1 MARGIWVYCR
11 VSTTKGEQEL
21 SLDEQERWAKKHASA
36 ADESVTIFKERAS
49 AKTTIGRPEF
59 QRMIA
64 DLQELPAAKRPQ
76 QLAVTSLDRLSR
88 DMTDTLVVARALK
101 SMKVDLYVRDVGVI
115 KAETFAQRAALVGQ
129 SMGGEAE
136 NEARSARARAS
147 WDRRRR
153 EGKPTTNKS
162 PYGLQLESERDVPS
176 PKSSDWVRKA
186 FEWYAAGVGFKT
198 IGIRFAEGAPAHT
211 VRTPRL
217 GNDGKPIYR
226 SREHVWE
233 SNRMKK
239 LLVQLRY
246 RGTIVKPELFDR
258 VQKLIESKPRWRQTS
273 MSEYPLSGAVRCAGC
288 GRAFSGHSSS
298 GVIRK
303 TLASG
308 KAVEYEAKRIR
319 YYQCRVCLFA
329 INAERMESW
338 FREQVGALTADER
351 LLKRWVAGE
360 RTTDDAKSI
369 RREIVALERLTAPAV
384 VEAARSRVWDLAI
397 GGSYAAADLE
407 RQLKRLAD
415 KAEAD
420 RARLSDLRAR
430 VDATDSKARNFEQA
444 KRLLSNFWPLYER
457 ATYEVKRELMASL
470 TASLGGV
477 TATKDGLQWQRANS
491 AGSRS

>member
-1 MARGIWVYCR
+1 MPHGIWAYCR

-21 SLDEQERWAKKHASA
+21 SLDEQERWARKHAAA
-36 ADESVTIFKERAS
+36 ADQAITIFKERAS

-64 DLQELPAAKRPQ
+64 ALQELPAAKRPQ

-101 SMKVDLYVRDVGVI
+101 GMKVELFVRDAGVI
-115 KAETFAQRAALVGQ
+115 KAETFAQRAALAGQ
-129 SMGGEAE
+129 AMGGEAE
-136 NEARSARARAS
+136 NEARSNRARAS
-147 WDRRRR
+147 WERRRR
-153 EGKPTTNKS
+153 EGKPTSNKV
-162 PYGLQLESERDVPS
+162 PYGLQLDSERDAPA
-176 PKSSDWVRKA
+176 PKSAEWVRKA

-198 IGIRFAEGAPAHT
+198 IGIRFAEGAPPHV

-217 GNDGKPIYR
+217 GSDGKPIYR

-239 LLVQLRY
+239 LLVQRRY

-258 VQKLIESKPRWRQTS
+258 VQALIAGKPRWRQTR

-303 TLASG
+303 KLASG
-308 KAVEYEAKRIR
+308 KMVVYDAKRIR
-319 YYQCRVCLFA
+319 YYQCRVCLVA
-329 INAERMESW
+329 INAERMEGW
-338 FREQVGALTADER
+338 FREQIGMLTADEN

-360 RTTDDAKSI
+360 RPTDDAKAV
-369 RREIVALERLTAPAV
+369 RREIATLERSTAPAT
-384 VEAARSRVWDLAI
+384 VEAARARVWDLAI

-407 RQLKRLAD
+407 RQLRRLAN

-420 RARLSDLRAR
+420 RARLAELRAR
-430 VDATDSKARNFEQA
+430 VDATDSKGRNFDQA
-444 KRLLSNFWPLYER
+444 KRLLSNFWPLYDR
-457 ATYEVKRELMASL
+457 AEYEVKRELMASL

-477 TATKDGLQWQRANS
+477 TATKDGLQWARQS
-491 AGSRS
+491 AR